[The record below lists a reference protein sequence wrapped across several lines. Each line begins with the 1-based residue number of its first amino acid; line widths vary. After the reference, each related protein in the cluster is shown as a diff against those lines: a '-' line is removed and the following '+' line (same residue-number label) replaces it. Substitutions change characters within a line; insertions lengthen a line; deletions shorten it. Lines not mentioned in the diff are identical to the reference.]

1 MNSTLNTNL
10 KNQVYSIIKSKLINC
25 EYPPGSI
32 LTEANL
38 SKELNFSRT
47 PIREAISILEV
58 ENLVKVLPKKG
69 ILVTDIL
76 LSDVF
81 QIFQARMEIEPLT
94 LRLASYN
101 LPTEELIA
109 WKKQFENQPVGS
121 VTDHKMD
128 TAMHLFIIENC
139 GNFYIIDMMKKV
151 FEKNTRII
159 VYSKQNSSHIHDAR
173 QEHIEILDSLIEQ
186 NYEQAASQM
195 RSHIANCRKAAMD
208 FFYKM

>member
-1 MNSTLNTNL
+1 MNKPNDTNL
-10 KNQVYSIIKSKLINC
+10 KNQVYSIIKTKLINC

-38 SKELNFSRT
+38 ATELNFSRT

-69 ILVTDIL
+69 ILVTDII

-101 LPTEELIA
+101 LPMEELLA
-109 WKKQFENQPVGS
+109 WKKCFEDQTPGS
-121 VTDHKMD
+121 EPDYKTD
-128 TAMHLFIIENC
+128 TAMHMFIIENC

-159 VYSKQNSSHIHDAR
+159 VYSKQNSCHIHDAR
-173 QEHIEILDSLIEQ
+173 QEHIDILDSLIQQ
-186 NYEQAASQM
+186 NYAQAASQM
-195 RSHIANCRKAAMD
+195 RAHIANCRKAAMD